1 MITQPLELAS
11 KLRSPPRDFDV
22 FFWANAALIVLF
34 FSLAGSQFVLAPGVP
49 VGVGQSPEDSAL
61 VLPEMKATTAGAAS
75 VVVSYRRDE
84 MILFEG
90 GIYEFGNF
98 RTVLEAY
105 AKKHPGASLLV
116 RVDKQVS
123 MQGFLALC
131 DLARGAGFAN
141 VLVAAEPAPAEASHL
156 VPAGR

>member
-1 MITQPLELAS
+1 MITQPLELLS
-11 KLRSPPRDFDV
+11 KLRAPPRDFDV
-22 FFWANAALIVLF
+22 FFWANAAAIVLF

-49 VGVGQSPEDSAL
+49 VGVGQGAEL
-61 VLPEMKATTAGAAS
+61 ELPQVNAAMTGTAS

-98 RTVLEAY
+98 RPVLESY

-116 RVDKQVS
+116 RADRQVS
-123 MQGFLALC
+123 LQGGMALC
-131 DLARGAGFAN
+131 ELARVAGFAQ
-141 VLVAAEPAPAEASHL
+141 VLIAAESAPREAPRF
-156 VPAGR
+156 VPAVR